1 MIASYLKTV
10 VWKILTIMKRK
21 GFFQGRVK
29 NCCTVRA
36 KTTTWTRLALTN
48 NKLPTNS
55 FKTHKCIKMHSAR
68 SEKTQR
74 WPLHSPCA

>member
-10 VWKILTIMKRK
+10 VWKILTILKRK

-29 NCCTVRA
+29 NCYTVRA
-36 KTTTWTRLALTN
+36 KETTWTRLALRN

-55 FKTHKCIKMHSAR
+55 F
-68 SEKTQR
+68 
-74 WPLHSPCA
+74 